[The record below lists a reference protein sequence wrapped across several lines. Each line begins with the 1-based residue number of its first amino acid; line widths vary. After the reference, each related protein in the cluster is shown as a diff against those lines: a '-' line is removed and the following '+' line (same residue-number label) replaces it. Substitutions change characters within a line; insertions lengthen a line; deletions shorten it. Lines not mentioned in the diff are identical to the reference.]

1 MTTAM
6 GEVMASAENATGS
19 GQYVVFALGEDVY
32 GIDVMAAQEVIGVGD
47 IRYVPGTQPYM
58 KGVTDLRGTIV
69 PVIDLRLKFGLP
81 ARPYDAQ
88 TVIVITEAHG
98 ALVGI
103 VVDAVLD
110 VRELAHEEVQHT
122 PHFTVRVDRDAV
134 RGIGKINDRII
145 VIIDAERVFSGDEMV
160 GMLEAGSVSS
170 DIGRDEMVAC

>member
-1 MTTAM
+1 
-6 GEVMASAENATGS
+6 
-19 GQYVVFALGEDVY
+19 
-32 GIDVMAAQEVIGVGD
+32 
-47 IRYVPGTQPYM
+47 
-58 KGVTDLRGTIV
+58 
-69 PVIDLRLKFGLP
+69 
-81 ARPYDAQ
+81 
-88 TVIVITEAHG
+88 
-98 ALVGI
+98 
-103 VVDAVLD
+103 VDAVLD